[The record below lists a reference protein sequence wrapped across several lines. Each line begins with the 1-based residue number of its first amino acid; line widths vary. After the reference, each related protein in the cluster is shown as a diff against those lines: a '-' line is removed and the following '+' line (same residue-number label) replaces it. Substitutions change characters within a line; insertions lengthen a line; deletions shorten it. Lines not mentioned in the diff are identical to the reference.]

1 MLCSLIRYS
10 VYQVLLCVSFQVMS
24 PMRYVSYQPPRG
36 SVQHTGVVWSMINGH
51 QWSLSCARTSPY
63 AIALLHW
70 CAVALGS
77 SFCGVRNVKMHALLF
92 PVFTARCNQAFECFV
107 SVGPCCTLFCR
118 LWYDQ
123 VLECLCCSL
132 FRLYCNKVIHT
143 ILEVINFLKGSW
155 KINYTIYS
163 AIIQR

>member
-1 MLCSLIRYS
+1 MFSYHVLCLSGTTAVCLFSGNMSL
-10 VYQVLLCVSFQVMS
+10 
-24 PMRYVSYQPPRG
+24 MRYISYQPSRG
-36 SVQHTGVVWSMINGH
+36 SVQRTRVVWSMINGH
-51 QWSLSCARTSPY
+51 QWSSPCARTSPY
-63 AIALLHW
+63 AIALLHC

-77 SFCGVRNVKMHALLF
+77 SVCGVRNVKMHALLF
-92 PVFTARCNQAFECFV
+92 PVFTARYNQAFECFV

-132 FRLYCNKVIHT
+132 FRLYYNKVIHT
-143 ILEVINFLKGSW
+143 MLEIINSQKGSW